1 MIGVS
6 SPAAAK
12 AALDLGVID
21 EVRSL
26 EEAAAHA
33 DLVYLAQP
41 ISRILRTI
49 DAIGP
54 HLKPGSLITDAG
66 STKRAICTRASKS
79 IHNARFVG
87 AHPMAGKESRGVEHA
102 DARLFEGR
110 PYVVCTRDPQLEE
123 WIEKIGARLVAM
135 SPAAHDRIV
144 ALASHLPQ
152 MVSTAL
158 SSVMGDEPRTSE
170 VAGPGAMDMTRLALS
185 SYEIWQDILATN
197 AEPIEAALDVFIRKL
212 EEIRTSLRSPEMEKE
227 FERGSTAAKALRLLK

>member
-6 SPAAAK
+6 SPTAAK

-26 EEAAAHA
+26 EEAAGQA
-33 DLVYLAQP
+33 DLIYLAQP

-54 HLKPGSLITDAG
+54 HVKLGSLVTDAG
-66 STKRAICTRASKS
+66 STKRAICSRASRS

-102 DARLFEGR
+102 DAKLFENR
-110 PYVVCTRDPQLEE
+110 PYVVCTRDTELEQ

-135 SPAAHDRIV
+135 SPATHDRVV
-144 ALASHLPQ
+144 ALSSHLPQ

-158 SSVMGDEPRTSE
+158 ASVLGDGPRVSE
-170 VAGPGAMDMTRLALS
+170 VAGPGAIDMTRLALS
-185 SYEIWQDILATN
+185 SYEIWQDILSTN

-227 FERGSTAAKALRLLK
+227 FERAASAARMIREK